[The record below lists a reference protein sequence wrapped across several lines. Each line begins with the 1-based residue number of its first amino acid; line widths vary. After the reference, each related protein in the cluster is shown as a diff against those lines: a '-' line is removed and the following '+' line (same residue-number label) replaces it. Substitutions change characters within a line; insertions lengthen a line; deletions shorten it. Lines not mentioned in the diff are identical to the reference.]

1 MLQGK
6 LMCWVI
12 GIPFS
17 NHFLLSSAMVLWNFL
32 MNLNSVFEKHWVSQ
46 VLMNFPTTKS
56 QAQLFLSKTVAR
68 YTKQINQAQLK
79 YELKQLY
86 WKKLKYYLL

>member
-1 MLQGK
+1 MLSNWDFILK
-6 LMCWVI
+6 
-12 GIPFS
+12 PFFPQLCNGPLKFFNES
-17 NHFLLSSAMVLWNFL
+17 KFC
-32 MNLNSVFEKHWVSQ
+32 FEKHWVSQ
-46 VLMNFPTTKS
+46 VLVNFPTTKS

-86 WKKLKYYLL
+86 

>member
-1 MLQGK
+1 
-6 LMCWVI
+6 
-12 GIPFS
+12 
-17 NHFLLSSAMVLWNFL
+17 

-68 YTKQINQAQLK
+68 YTEQINQAQLK

-86 WKKLKYYLL
+86 

>member
-1 MLQGK
+1 MLSNWDFILK
-6 LMCWVI
+6 
-12 GIPFS
+12 PFS
-17 NHFLLSSAMVLWNFL
+17 PQLCNGPLKFL

-68 YTKQINQAQLK
+68 YTEQINQAQLK

-86 WKKLKYYLL
+86 